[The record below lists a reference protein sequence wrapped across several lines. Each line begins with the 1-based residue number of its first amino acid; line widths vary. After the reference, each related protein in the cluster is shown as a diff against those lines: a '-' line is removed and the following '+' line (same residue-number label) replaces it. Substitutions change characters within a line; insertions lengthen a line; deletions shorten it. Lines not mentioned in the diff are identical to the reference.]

1 MSPIKVKQ
9 DPHPL
14 LHLLLDKEFW
24 MDLLTNL
31 LIWAVLPLTTTGL
44 AWFIYQ
50 SLCKRQ
56 ARLET
61 TRMTQ
66 SLAASH
72 AIFTACEHIPDG
84 LINRDLRR
92 GLVLVLT
99 HHLEVLGETNP
110 LHPHLQ
116 EMQGRVTL
124 LNRMPS
130 GLQRAPLRSKLARRH
145 ASLALEELAK
155 LLKVALKQHILDQK
169 TGALA
174 HASAVFTSQQV
185 AVDTARQAA
194 KDAENIRSYAKAL
207 SFAHQARSLCTK
219 LPPLVGKSL
228 TDAVSQDIER
238 LESLA
243 GHPARI

>member
-1 MSPIKVKQ
+1 
-9 DPHPL
+9 
-14 LHLLLDKEFW
+14 
-24 MDLLTNL
+24 MDLLTNIL
-31 LIWAVLPLTTTGL
+31 LWAVLPLTAAGM
-44 AWFIYQ
+44 AWFTYRY
-50 SLCKRQ
+50 LCKRQ

-61 TRMTQ
+61 TRM
-66 SLAASH
+66 SLSLSASH
-72 AIFTACEHIPDG
+72 AIFTAIEHIPDA

-92 GLVLVLT
+92 GLVLLLT
-99 HHLEVLGETNP
+99 HHLEVLRATNP
-110 LHPHLQ
+110 LHPHLR
-116 EMQGRVTL
+116 EMQGRVTQ
-124 LNRMPS
+124 LNRIPS

-155 LLKVALKQHILDQK
+155 LLKVALKSRILDQK

-194 KDAENIRSYAKAL
+194 KDAENIRAYAKAL
-207 SFAHQARSLCTK
+207 SFARQARALCTK

-228 TDAVSQDIER
+228 ADAVNQDIER

-243 GHPARI
+243 KQPARI